1 MNTQLLETLKEKW
14 TKKSTKIACASVGTI
29 AVLGIV
35 GALIACNLPHT
46 EQVVAEDG
54 TVTTVQTP
62 QKESHG
68 LFDIFH
74 APTEPATEATS
85 TEITPPQTNADGTP
99 INASTAAPGMPQA
112 AASGNTTGAPAAT
125 PVQTQTSGNT
135 PTPAPADAS
144 APAPAAAE
152 PSPAAAEQSPA
163 PAPKSAAP
171 QEMPRTNVHGGV
183 YMPNINCYKVIDVQP
198 VDGVDPKG
206 FLRDYYLVGGKRF
219 EMSENAAA
227 RAYSFEHKV
236 SASVQT
242 EKVYVDKG
250 VMPKAGKYHLET
262 LDGRRISPYITI
274 APGGSYNQNFTYKG

>member
-1 MNTQLLETLKEKW
+1 MNTQLLDTLKEKW
-14 TKKSTKIACASVGTI
+14 TKKSTKIACASVGTV
-29 AVLGIV
+29 AVLGVV

-74 APTEPATEATS
+74 APTESADAAQNTT

-99 INASTAAPGMPQA
+99 INAPTAAPGTPQA
-112 AASGNTTGAPAAT
+112 AVSGDTTSNPAAALAQAQS
-125 PVQTQTSGNT
+125 PSNT

-152 PSPAAAEQSPA
+152 QSPAAAEQSAA
-163 PAPKSAAP
+163 PEPAAP

-183 YMPNINCYKVIDVQP
+183 YMPNINCYKVID
-198 VDGVDPKG
+198 DPGQRHIPEKAHYIPG
-206 FLRDYYLVGGKRF
+206 WLVGGKFFDNWEETR
-219 EMSENAAA
+219 EYANSHRLSTGTYRKKIIDAPGQGG
-227 RAYSFEHKV
+227 RPV
-236 SASVQT
+236 
-242 EKVYVDKG
+242 VYH
-250 VMPKAGKYHLET
+250 YET
-262 LDGRRISPYITI
+262 LEGKRISPNITGNVP
-274 APGGSYNQNFTYKG
+274 A

>member
-1 MNTQLLETLKEKW
+1 MNTQLLDTLKEKW
-14 TKKSTKIACASVGTI
+14 TKKSTKIACASVGTV
-29 AVLGIV
+29 AVLGVV

-54 TVTTVQTP
+54 TVTTVQTQ

-112 AASGNTTGAPAAT
+112 AASGDTTNNPAAT
-125 PVQTQTSGNT
+125 NAQAQTPSNT

-144 APAPAAAE
+144 APENAPAPA
-152 PSPAAAEQSPA
+152 PAAAEQSPA
-163 PAPKSAAP
+163 AAEQSAAPDPAPAP

-183 YMPNINCYKVIDVQP
+183 YMPNINCYKVID
-198 VDGVDPKG
+198 DPGQRNIPEK
-206 FLRDYYLVGGKRF
+206 FHEKDYYLIGGKLF
-219 EMSENAAA
+219 DIDTQEAEA
-227 RAYSFEHKV
+227 REYGVRHRLSCG
-236 SASVQT
+236 
-242 EKVYVDKG
+242 VYRKRIVDAPG
-250 VMPKAGKYHLET
+250 QAGRPVVYHYET
-262 LDGRRISPYITI
+262 LEGKRISPNITGYVP
-274 APGGSYNQNFTYKG
+274 A

>member
-1 MNTQLLETLKEKW
+1 M
-14 TKKSTKIACASVGTI
+14 
-29 AVLGIV
+29 
-35 GALIACNLPHT
+35 
-46 EQVVAEDG
+46 VAEDG

-68 LFDIFH
+68 ILDLFH
-74 APTEPATEATS
+74 TPTEQSAAPAPQ
-85 TEITPPQTNADGTP
+85 EITPSQTNAEGTP
-99 INASTAAPGMPQA
+99 INTPTAAPGTPQA
-112 AASGNTTGAPAAT
+112 AASGNTTGAPAAIR
-125 PVQTQTSGNT
+125 VQTQTSGNT

-144 APAPAAAE
+144 APENAPAPA
-152 PSPAAAEQSPA
+152 PAAAEQSAA

-206 FLRDYYLVGGKRF
+206 FLRDYYLVGGKRY
-219 EMSENAAA
+219 EANQEAEACDYGMA
-227 RAYSFEHKV
+227 HKV
-236 SASVQT
+236 SISVQT
-242 EKVYVDKG
+242 EKVYTDKG